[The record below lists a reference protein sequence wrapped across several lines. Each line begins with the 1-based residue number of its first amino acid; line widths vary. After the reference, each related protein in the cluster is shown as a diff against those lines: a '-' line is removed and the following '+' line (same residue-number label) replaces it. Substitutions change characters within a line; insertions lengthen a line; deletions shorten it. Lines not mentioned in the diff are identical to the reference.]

1 MNAVCLFLLASCA
14 GTTPSRRERRWST
27 AQLVRLGRASLLCGE
42 VNLLLSYAMTEHPH
56 NPLQGMTLEAI
67 LTILV
72 ERHGWETLAQR
83 INVRCFT
90 SDPSIKS
97 SLTFLRKTPWA
108 RQKVEAWYLYDLRR
122 GFK

>member
-1 MNAVCLFLLASCA
+1 M
-14 GTTPSRRERRWST
+14 
-27 AQLVRLGRASLLCGE
+27 
-42 VNLLLSYAMTEHPH
+42 NLLLLTAMTEHPH

-122 GFK
+122 GYK

>member
-1 MNAVCLFLLASCA
+1 M
-14 GTTPSRRERRWST
+14 
-27 AQLVRLGRASLLCGE
+27 
-42 VNLLLSYAMTEHPH
+42 NLLLSHAMTEHPH

-72 ERHGWETLAQR
+72 DRHGWETLAQR

-122 GFK
+122 GIQ